1 MSTSSLDLDSC
12 LFVKTVNETDHFSEV
27 VEMRIS
33 TFTPELETK
42 RVQTPGRGRCF
53 SYVRVFTSE
62 TRGQRGD

>member
-1 MSTSSLDLDSC
+1 MQVFLS
-12 LFVKTVNETDHFSEV
+12 LFVMTVNNHFSEA

-62 TRGQRGD
+62 TRGQRGDWQTDQ